1 MQLAEC
7 LYATAFM
14 TFMIGVALC
23 YSDRASTRS
32 VLVMTAGILID
43 FSATA
48 GLWLGIDAL
57 RLGVEGRNWA
67 INVGSVLGFTVWL
80 SFLATLAIW
89 LTGRRRVFLVMAL
102 PIELIWFLCYIS
114 FLFGVHVYPLT

>member
-89 LTGRRRVFLVMAL
+89 LTGRRR
-102 PIELIWFLCYIS
+102 
-114 FLFGVHVYPLT
+114 